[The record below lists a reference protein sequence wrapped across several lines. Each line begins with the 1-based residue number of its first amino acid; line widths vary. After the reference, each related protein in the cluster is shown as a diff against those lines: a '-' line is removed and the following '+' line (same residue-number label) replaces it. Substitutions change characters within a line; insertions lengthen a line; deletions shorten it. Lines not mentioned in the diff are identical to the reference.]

1 MIYLFKTI
9 YKNYILFFSI
19 FLIGSFFGY
28 YQYLNNETVENYMA
42 QSDID
47 IKKIDKVMH
56 SKYRDLENMVIN
68 SRVNNYYEI
77 DENIIGSSG
86 ITGSSFILN
95 KEHTSNVTNDISYS
109 EEDLLKLFL
118 NSLLDY
124 EIIYQSILDNFEE
137 YKINNLDVNQFI
149 RSVEILERTNSHTIR
164 VKIFNP
170 PNEKFAESLLLKLI
184 QNSINKVNIDY
195 LIELNKE
202 LNHYEIERKNFITK
216 YISLE
221 NYLLSVFKNNNYF
234 SNFIQRERKLLE
246 EYENINQAS
255 YYINNNDNK
264 LNPIIINYSYI
275 NSQINKIGNNR
286 EGSVTL
292 IAYIIISF
300 LISLI
305 VVLFKVNFINKSK

>member
-28 YQYLNNETVENYMA
+28 YQYLNTERVENYMA

-56 SKYRDLENMVIN
+56 SKYRDLENVVIN
-68 SRVNNYYEI
+68 SRVKSYYEI
-77 DENIIGSSG
+77 DENILGSSG
-86 ITGSSFILN
+86 VSESSFILN
-95 KEHTSNVTNDISYS
+95 KEYSLNVTNDISYS
-109 EEDLLKLFL
+109 EGDLLKLFL
-118 NSLLDY
+118 NSVLDY
-124 EIIYQSILDNFEE
+124 EIIYQSILENFEE

-149 RSVEILERTNSHTIR
+149 RSVEVLERANSHTIR
-164 VKIFNP
+164 VKIYNP

-184 QNSINKVNIDY
+184 HNSISKVNIDY
-195 LIELNKE
+195 IIELNKE
-202 LNHYEIERKNFITK
+202 LSNYEIERKNIISK

-234 SNFIQRERKLLE
+234 SNFIERERKLLE

-255 YYINNNDNK
+255 YYINNDNK

-275 NSQINKIGNNR
+275 NSQINKIGNDR

-292 IAYIIISF
+292 IAFIIISF

-305 VVLFKVNFINKSK
+305 IVLFKANFINKSK